1 MSEEIT
7 DSSDFFLG
15 DDDNER
21 SLYNDFLSCIK
32 SIRSKPRKKKS
43 KYNGG
48 LSLKHYKS
56 KYSRKR

>member
-56 KYSRKR
+56 K